1 MNVSDAERVAR
12 AVAELA
18 DVLNDLGY
26 VLYDYPAGLADPRP
40 THDASGRRVMLWA
53 WSLCEGVGQDSRS
66 VAWQGGYS
74 GSRAALGGAADD
86 AIARWRAHAQSL
98 GQEAT
103 K

>member
-1 MNVSDAERVAR
+1 MNGSDAERVAR

-18 DVLNDLGY
+18 SVLDALGY
-26 VLYDYPAGLADPRP
+26 RLYDYPAGGSEHAI
-40 THDASGRRVMLWA
+40 LWGWA
-53 WSLCEGVGQDSRS
+53 RS
-66 VAWQGGYS
+66 VGIGEDSQTVAHKGGYS

-86 AIARWRAHAQSL
+86 AIARWRAQSL